1 MTPRLR
7 CMPVS
12 WRSSGGRPP
21 TIHTRQSDAESVI
34 EAASRFPLSESDDG
48 VIFEPGGFQEMIL
61 FIEEL
66 PW

>member
-1 MTPRLR
+1 
-7 CMPVS
+7 
-12 WRSSGGRPP
+12 
-21 TIHTRQSDAESVI
+21 VI